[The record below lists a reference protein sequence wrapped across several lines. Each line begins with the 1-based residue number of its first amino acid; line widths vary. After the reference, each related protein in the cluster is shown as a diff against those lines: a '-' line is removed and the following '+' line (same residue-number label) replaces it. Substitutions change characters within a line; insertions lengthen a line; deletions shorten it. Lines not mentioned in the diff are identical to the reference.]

1 VRFRKEEEI
10 KKGAAKLRALPIVDA
25 GTGKTAA
32 ATNSAPDVK
41 ILTSCPSCLQ
51 GLSRYNED
59 ADIEADYI
67 VVEIARNALGEDWMV
82 NYVRQAN
89 DGGIER
95 VLV

>member
-1 VRFRKEEEI
+1 VLK
-10 KKGAAKLRALPIVDA
+10 AADA
-25 GTGKTAA
+25 AQSTGT
-32 ATNSAPDVK
+32 DVK

-59 ADIEADYI
+59 ANIEADYI
-67 VVEIARNALGEDWMV
+67 VVEIARKVLGASWMED
-82 NYVRQAN
+82 YVARAN